1 MSTLHESYAHLADGR
16 PVYYFEEGSG
26 PPFLYLHA
34 STGSADSA
42 RPMLPFLRDRFHCI
56 SLDRVGYRRSGPLD
70 RLTTME
76 EQVEGVAVVHSACT
90 AEPAWV
96 FGHSGGGNWAVAY
109 AVIHPDRVRGLVLM
123 EPALYSVFP
132 PSGRLPGIAA
142 MIEEVGPL
150 FGAGRLHEAI
160 ARFWMIL
167 DPDLSPEAAEER
179 AAGILTSDRRMGW
192 ESMATEQPL
201 VVTWAP
207 APAEWARITQPALVM
222 EGDRTVG
229 LVLRAIATRV
239 AELLPRGE
247 LVTLPG
253 LDHGAPWSAPDVVAQ
268 RTIEFID
275 RVEQFIVV
283 EAPA

>member
-1 MSTLHESYAHLADGR
+1 
-16 PVYYFEEGSG
+16 
-26 PPFLYLHA
+26 
-34 STGSADSA
+34 
-42 RPMLPFLRDRFHCI
+42 MLPFLRDRFRCI

-109 AVIHPDRVRGLVLM
+109 AVVHPDLVRGLVLM

-132 PSGRLPGIAA
+132 PGGRLPGIAV
-142 MIEEVGPL
+142 MIEEVAPL

-160 ARFWMIL
+160 PRFMRIL
-167 DPDLSPEAAEER
+167 NPDLSLEAADER
-179 AAGILTSDRRMGW
+179 AASILTSDRRVGW

-207 APAEWARITQPALVM
+207 TPARWARLTQPALVM
-222 EGDRTVG
+222 EGDRTVDW
-229 LVLRAIATRV
+229 LRAIATRV

-253 LDHGAPWSAPDVVAQ
+253 LDHGAPWSAPDVVA
-268 RTIEFID
+268 RKTIEFID
-275 RVEQFIVV
+275 RIERS
-283 EAPA
+283 